1 MRKNYF
7 LQIRNGFRNRVTVL
21 SMYPVFKL
29 GVSFFIALAFF
40 LLIGKIG
47 VAAAGAKVAFAPM
60 LKFNKDGLSGDNLKF
75 MEDLEKRMKLEPDSQ
90 AKTEMMAAIT
100 DAKKEYE
107 KLATRMKD
115 LDDDKI
121 NLLKELLGTDEKGVR
136 TMLQKQGETLTK
148 LQAKIE
154 QGPEDLSI
162 RSQVAKWRD
171 ANKDAIAK
179 LKNGIKTELPA
190 LEIRLN
196 SPMTPSNTL
205 NGSSYLP
212 RPEFEAGATEII
224 RPKLTFWDFITKG
237 RASSAVYVWVNKVN
251 PEGAAAWIGPG
262 VAKPGIS
269 LELTTEQSN
278 AKKVAASEKVA
289 LELLED
295 VEGFSSYIEQELKF
309 QVDKATNTVLM
320 TGVASATSPAGIQTL
335 SVPYSL
341 AGVATDNPNNWDA
354 LVAVEAQLEAG
365 NLDGMITHFVNPVD
379 YANMILTKASAQG
392 QLFVPR
398 MPKGAIVV
406 DNNIAVGFFQSGI
419 LAYYNVKIYKD
430 YTVTYGWENDDF
442 TKNLV
447 TLVGER
453 RIHQYFKEP
462 HTGAFVYDSFADVKA
477 AISAEIPV
485 P

>member
-278 AKKVAASEKVA
+278 AKKVAASEKV
-289 LELLED
+289 
-295 VEGFSSYIEQELKF
+295 F
-309 QVDKATNTVLM
+309 
-320 TGVASATSPAGIQTL
+320 
-335 SVPYSL
+335 
-341 AGVATDNPNNWDA
+341 
-354 LVAVEAQLEAG
+354 
-365 NLDGMITHFVNPVD
+365 
-379 YANMILTKASAQG
+379 
-392 QLFVPR
+392 
-398 MPKGAIVV
+398 IV
-406 DNNIAVGFFQSGI
+406 
-419 LAYYNVKIYKD
+419 
-430 YTVTYGWENDDF
+430 
-442 TKNLV
+442 
-447 TLVGER
+447 
-453 RIHQYFKEP
+453 H
-462 HTGAFVYDSFADVKA
+462 
-477 AISAEIPV
+477 
-485 P
+485 